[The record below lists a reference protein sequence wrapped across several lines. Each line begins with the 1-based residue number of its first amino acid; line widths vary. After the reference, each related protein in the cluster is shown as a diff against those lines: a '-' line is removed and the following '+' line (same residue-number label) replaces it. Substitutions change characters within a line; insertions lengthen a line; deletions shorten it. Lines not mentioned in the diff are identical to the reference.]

1 MGERKLIALL
11 KELLDL
17 IWFVFYKHC
26 AATRRPE
33 TMVRKK
39 AKKRVRSDND
49 TDNARAA
56 RPFWSGTLT
65 FGLVSVPVDL
75 YPGNRTNRAPL
86 RMLGPEGEALS
97 RRYYSEKTGRDLD
110 DDEMIRGYEIEKD
123 RFVVVS
129 DEELERLAPEQSR
142 DIDLRRFVPLEDI
155 PPLYFDRSYFL
166 APGAGAEKAYKLLA
180 QTMEKEQ
187 LAGVATFVMR
197 GKQYVVAI
205 FPENEILRAETMRFA
220 DEIRSPK
227 EIGLPEEKKVPA
239 AAVKKFEKLIEKH
252 SDNKLDLKE
261 LKDEQTEKLLKLVE
275 KKRKY
280 HKDVVELE
288 VPAEEK
294 GKVIDLMA
302 ALKKSLAGKRKA
314 A

>member
-1 MGERKLIALL
+1 MA
-11 KELLDL
+11 
-17 IWFVFYKHC
+17 
-26 AATRRPE
+26 
-33 TMVRKK
+33 
-39 AKKRVRSDND
+39 AKKKSSRKRSEDND
-49 TDNARAA
+49 DNVARSA

-86 RMLGPEGEALS
+86 RMLGPGGEPLA
-97 RRYYSEKTGRDLD
+97 RRYFSEKSGNDLED
-110 DDEMIRGYEIEKD
+110 DDMVRGFEYDKD
-123 RFVVVS
+123 RYVIVT

-155 PPLYFDRSYFL
+155 PPLYFERSYFL
-166 APGAGAEKAYKLLA
+166 APSEGSEKAYRLLSQA
-180 QTMEKEQ
+180 MQKEK

-197 GKQYVVAI
+197 GKEYLVAI
-205 FPENEILRAETMRFA
+205 FPENEILRAETMRFS

-227 EIGLPEEKKVPA
+227 EIGLPEKKKIPA
-239 AAVKKFEKLIEKH
+239 AAVKKFETLIARH
-252 SDNKLDLKE
+252 SDQRLALTE

-275 KKRKY
+275 KKRKQ
-280 HKDVVELE
+280 HKDLVEVDVPE
-288 VPAEEK
+288 PAE
-294 GKVIDLMA
+294 GKVVDLMA

>member
-1 MGERKLIALL
+1 MAKRKSS
-11 KELLDL
+11 
-17 IWFVFYKHC
+17 
-26 AATRRPE
+26 
-33 TMVRKK
+33 
-39 AKKRVRSDND
+39 KRTRSDNGD
-49 TDNARAA
+49 GNARSA

-86 RMLGPEGEALS
+86 RMLGPEGEPLS
-97 RRYYSEKTGRDLD
+97 RRYYSEKSGRDLD

-123 RFVVVS
+123 RYVIVT

-142 DIDLRRFVPLEDI
+142 DLDLRRFVPLEDI

-166 APGAGAEKAYKLLA
+166 APSEGSEKAYKLLA
-180 QTMEKEQ
+180 ETMAEEK

-197 GKQYVVAI
+197 GKQYLVAI

-227 EIGLPEEKKVPA
+227 EIGLPKDKKVPA
-239 AAVKKFEKLIEKH
+239 ATVKKFEKLIEKH
-252 SDNKLDLKE
+252 SAKQLSLKE

-275 KKRKY
+275 KKRKQ
-280 HKDVVELE
+280 HKDIVEVE
-288 VPAEEK
+288 VPEQEQ

>member
-1 MGERKLIALL
+1 MA
-11 KELLDL
+11 
-17 IWFVFYKHC
+17 
-26 AATRRPE
+26 
-33 TMVRKK
+33 RKK
-39 AKKRVRSDND
+39 ATRKRRSDDDENNVRS
-49 TDNARAA
+49 A

-86 RMLGPEGEALS
+86 RMLSPEGEPLS
-97 RRYYSEKTGRDLD
+97 RRYFSQKSDKELD
-110 DDEMIRGYEIEKD
+110 DEDMVRGFEIDKD
-123 RFVVVS
+123 KYVVVT

-166 APGAGAEKAYKLLA
+166 APSEGSEKAYKLLA
-180 QTMEKEQ
+180 ETMKKED
-187 LAGVATFVMR
+187 LAGIATFVMR
-197 GKQYVVAI
+197 GKEYLVSI

-227 EIGLPEEKKVPA
+227 EIDLPEKKKAPA
-239 AAVKKFEKLIEKH
+239 ATVKKFERLIEKH
-252 SDNKLDLKE
+252 SARQLSMTQ
-261 LKDEQTEKLLKLVE
+261 LKDEQTEKLLKLVA
-275 KKRKY
+275 KKRKQ
-280 HKDVVELE
+280 HKDVVE
-288 VPAEEK
+288 VEEPHREE

>member
-1 MGERKLIALL
+1 M
-11 KELLDL
+11 
-17 IWFVFYKHC
+17 
-26 AATRRPE
+26 AATKKS
-33 TMVRKK
+33 TRK
-39 AKKRVRSDND
+39 RSVDD
-49 TDNARAA
+49 SDSVARSA

-86 RMLGPEGEALS
+86 RMLGPEGEPLA
-97 RRYYSEKTGRDLD
+97 RRYFSQKSGNDLED
-110 DDEMIRGYEIEKD
+110 KDMVRGFEYDKD
-123 RFVVVS
+123 RYVIVT

-142 DIDLRRFVPLEDI
+142 DIDLRRFVSLADI

-166 APGAGAEKAYKLLA
+166 APSEGSEKAYRLLA
-180 QTMEKEQ
+180 QTMEKEE

-197 GKQYVVAI
+197 GREYLVAI

-227 EIGLPEEKKVPA
+227 EIGLPEKEKVPA
-239 AAVKKFEKLIEKH
+239 ATVKKFENLIAKH
-252 SDNKLDLKE
+252 SGKRLSLNE

-275 KKRKY
+275 KKRKG
-280 HKDVVELE
+280 HKDIVEVE
-288 VPAEEK
+288 VAEREP
-294 GKVIDLMA
+294 GKVVDLMA